1 MSAPLISLQGLSKS
15 FQGNDVVKCVD
26 LTIDKG
32 EFYGAQK
39 NAFTIFSYLYFF

>member
-32 EFYGAQK
+32 EFFEFWDLQAAVK
-39 NAFTIFSYLYFF
+39 PRS

>member
-32 EFYGAQK
+32 EFLEFWDLQAAVK
-39 NAFTIFSYLYFF
+39 PRS